1 MADSL
6 KGKIKR
12 FLYDNG
18 DYGVALFISESE
30 PLTITG
36 RISSLEKDKD
46 YEIVGEYVTHPKYGF
61 QFNVE
66 SFSQCLPSDEEDMI
80 NFLSGG
86 LFKGIGE
93 VTAKKIVLALKH
105 HNLDELKDPNI
116 LMSLPI
122 SNKQKQALL
131 DGLALYDDPLTIR
144 RLSLQSA
151 GFNADE
157 IQRIL
162 AYGENDL
169 EMILE
174 DNPYAIYFDVEGIG
188 FIKTDRFALSLGIEI
203 DDSRRKEALLC
214 YIFRDIC
221 FKEGNTWLTYEEFMP
236 RYIKESGFD
245 DGDLTLDALLKHHY
259 LKEEDNHFYDYKE
272 YRDEEYI
279 AEFLTSFDGNIAQN
293 KDAYLL
299 IDELEEENGLKYD
312 EKQKEAII
320 SFFENSFSIVTGGP
334 GTGKTTIIKAMVEL
348 LRKMNPYVGIC
359 VAAPTGRASK
369 RINEL
374 CDVDSRTIHSL
385 LHWNKET
392 NTFSYN
398 ETNPL
403 LLDVLIVDEFS
414 MVYNMLFASLLKAS
428 SMVKKI
434 CLIGDNN
441 QLPSIRA
448 GNVLH
453 DLLASNRFKKT
464 ALVCNF
470 RQKEG
475 NEIIRLS
482 NEVLEGNID
491 FNNYHKDVFF
501 IENEDHQKVISLI
514 KHNLEN
520 GEDMKDIQLLSPMY
534 RGGMGIDVFNKLLQD
549 TFNPKSPLKKEL
561 HLGNKI
567 LREGDKVLQLKNQ
580 QDDDVYNGD
589 IGILREIDEKEKN
602 IIALYGD
609 SYISYPF
616 DNLNNI
622 TLAYAT
628 SIHKAQGSEYR
639 NIYLPISN
647 QHMGML
653 DKRLIYTA
661 ITRAKSKLY
670 IIGSKQIIE
679 KAIKRERK
687 ERQTG
692 LKEKINQKYC

>member
-1 MADSL
+1 MFCT
-6 KGKIKR
+6 I
-12 FLYDNG
+12 YW
-18 DYGVALFISESE
+18 
-30 PLTITG
+30 PLI
-36 RISSLEKDKD
+36 
-46 YEIVGEYVTHPKYGF
+46 
-61 QFNVE
+61 
-66 SFSQCLPSDEEDMI
+66 
-80 NFLSGG
+80 
-86 LFKGIGE
+86 
-93 VTAKKIVLALKH
+93 ALK
-105 HNLDELKDPNI
+105 
-116 LMSLPI
+116 S
-122 SNKQKQALL
+122 
-131 DGLALYDDPLTIR
+131 
-144 RLSLQSA
+144 
-151 GFNADE
+151 
-157 IQRIL
+157 
-162 AYGENDL
+162 
-169 EMILE
+169 
-174 DNPYAIYFDVEGIG
+174 
-188 FIKTDRFALSLGIEI
+188 
-203 DDSRRKEALLC
+203 
-214 YIFRDIC
+214 
-221 FKEGNTWLTYEEFMP
+221 
-236 RYIKESGFD
+236 
-245 DGDLTLDALLKHHY
+245 
-259 LKEEDNHFYDYKE
+259 
-272 YRDEEYI
+272 
-279 AEFLTSFDGNIAQN
+279 
-293 KDAYLL
+293 
-299 IDELEEENGLKYD
+299 
-312 EKQKEAII
+312 
-320 SFFENSFSIVTGGP
+320 
-334 GTGKTTIIKAMVEL
+334 
-348 LRKMNPYVGIC
+348 
-359 VAAPTGRASK
+359 
-369 RINEL
+369 
-374 CDVDSRTIHSL
+374 
-385 LHWNKET
+385 
-392 NTFSYN
+392 
-398 ETNPL
+398 
-403 LLDVLIVDEFS
+403 
-414 MVYNMLFASLLKAS
+414 
-428 SMVKKI
+428 
-434 CLIGDNN
+434 
-441 QLPSIRA
+441 
-448 GNVLH
+448 
-453 DLLASNRFKKT
+453 
-464 ALVCNF
+464 NF

>member
-1 MADSL
+1 
-6 KGKIKR
+6 
-12 FLYDNG
+12 
-18 DYGVALFISESE
+18 
-30 PLTITG
+30 
-36 RISSLEKDKD
+36 
-46 YEIVGEYVTHPKYGF
+46 
-61 QFNVE
+61 
-66 SFSQCLPSDEEDMI
+66 
-80 NFLSGG
+80 
-86 LFKGIGE
+86 
-93 VTAKKIVLALKH
+93 
-105 HNLDELKDPNI
+105 
-116 LMSLPI
+116 
-122 SNKQKQALL
+122 
-131 DGLALYDDPLTIR
+131 
-144 RLSLQSA
+144 
-151 GFNADE
+151 
-157 IQRIL
+157 
-162 AYGENDL
+162 
-169 EMILE
+169 
-174 DNPYAIYFDVEGIG
+174 
-188 FIKTDRFALSLGIEI
+188 
-203 DDSRRKEALLC
+203 
-214 YIFRDIC
+214 
-221 FKEGNTWLTYEEFMP
+221 
-236 RYIKESGFD
+236 
-245 DGDLTLDALLKHHY
+245 
-259 LKEEDNHFYDYKE
+259 
-272 YRDEEYI
+272 
-279 AEFLTSFDGNIAQN
+279 
-293 KDAYLL
+293 
-299 IDELEEENGLKYD
+299 
-312 EKQKEAII
+312 
-320 SFFENSFSIVTGGP
+320 
-334 GTGKTTIIKAMVEL
+334 
-348 LRKMNPYVGIC
+348 
-359 VAAPTGRASK
+359 
-369 RINEL
+369 
-374 CDVDSRTIHSL
+374 
-385 LHWNKET
+385 
-392 NTFSYN
+392 
-398 ETNPL
+398 
-403 LLDVLIVDEFS
+403 
-414 MVYNMLFASLLKAS
+414 
-428 SMVKKI
+428 MVKKI